1 MKQMLT
7 FILKTAYKERSHED
21 INAELLNKILDYFIL
36 NDAIFDGDDW
46 DFISLEPSEQIG
58 GSNFIQ
64 AGAPQHITN
73 GKFTLEVGF
82 GSAETGVKIYRYYTD
97 DKEIVLQFLVNYWQ
111 NQALPD
117 LATWEIEVFP
127 NNEKPKKK
135 KWLFGRK

>member
-7 FILKTAYKERSHED
+7 FTLKTAYKERSHED
-21 INAELLNKILDYFIL
+21 INEDLLIQILDYFIL

-46 DFISLEPSEQIG
+46 DFITLEPSEQIG

-64 AGAPQHITN
+64 AGAPQHITK

-82 GSAETGVKIYRYYTD
+82 GSVETGVKVYRYYTD

-111 NQALPD
+111 KQALPD
-117 LATWEIEVFP
+117 LATWEVEAFP
-127 NNEKPKKK
+127 SSKQPKKR